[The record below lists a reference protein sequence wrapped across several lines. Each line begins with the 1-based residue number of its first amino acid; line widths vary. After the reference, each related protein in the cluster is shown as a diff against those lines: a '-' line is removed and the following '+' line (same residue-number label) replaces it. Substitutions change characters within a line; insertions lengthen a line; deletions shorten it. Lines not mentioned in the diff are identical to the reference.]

1 MVKNQ
6 RKGLERE
13 RFGSLP
19 SVSRLRD
26 YSGFCC
32 GSRGWPAK
40 GTNFVLIRAKF
51 WPRPSWRGQNLLKNE
66 GIKCLLLA
74 LL

>member
-6 RKGLERE
+6 REGLERE
-13 RFGSLP
+13 RFSSLP

-26 YSGFCC
+26 YSGFCY
-32 GSRGWPAK
+32 GSRSWPAK

-51 WPRPSWRGQNLLKNE
+51 WPRPWWRGQNLLKNE

>member
-51 WPRPSWRGQNLLKNE
+51 WPRPLWRGQNLLKNE
-66 GIKCLLLA
+66 GIKCLLLV